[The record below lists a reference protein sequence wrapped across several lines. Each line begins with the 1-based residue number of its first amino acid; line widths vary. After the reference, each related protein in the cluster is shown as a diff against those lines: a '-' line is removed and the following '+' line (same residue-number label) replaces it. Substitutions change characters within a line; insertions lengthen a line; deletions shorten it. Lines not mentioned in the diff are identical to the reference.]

1 MRVPEV
7 VVPSVEGLLLA
18 DAQRELEDL
27 GLRTSVSEEY
37 SDAELGVVIR
47 QDVAPGSR
55 VKQNRVIFLT
65 VSRGP
70 EMIRVPDV
78 TGWTLADARSHLRAS
93 GFEIGAETEVIDELA
108 RPGTVIRTDPGPN
121 AVCAKG
127 EKIRLFVS
135 KAPDPELIVV
145 PYLIGMEESLAR
157 TKLAEAGLLS
167 APQVTRKVSYD
178 YPAGRV
184 TAQDPAGGT
193 EVEEG
198 ALVRLTVSEGPG
210 PEARS
215 VTVYNIMPNDG
226 QTHTLRIVVQDA
238 QGEREV
244 YRGEHESGE
253 RVSRTVRYYG
263 QAHISSYIDDNLVHE
278 QTIE

>member
-1 MRVPEV
+1 
-7 VVPSVEGLLLA
+7 
-18 DAQRELEDL
+18 
-27 GLRTSVSEEY
+27 
-37 SDAELGVVIR
+37 
-47 QDVAPGSR
+47 
-55 VKQNRVIFLT
+55 
-65 VSRGP
+65 
-70 EMIRVPDV
+70 
-78 TGWTLADARSHLRAS
+78 
-93 GFEIGAETEVIDELA
+93 
-108 RPGTVIRTDPGPN
+108 
-121 AVCAKG
+121 VCAKG